1 MQLDAGE
8 CRGRTQSPAR
18 RAVAA
23 ATRSEKSGGDEHN
36 RLRGG
41 RPVATGDAV
50 RRAKSAQRG
59 FREKVFSGKKF

>member
-1 MQLDAGE
+1 MLRLSPRPAPAMHLDAASAEGE
-8 CRGRTQSPAR
+8 R
-18 RAVAA
+18 
-23 ATRSEKSGGDEHN
+23 N

-41 RPVATGDAV
+41 RPVATEGAV